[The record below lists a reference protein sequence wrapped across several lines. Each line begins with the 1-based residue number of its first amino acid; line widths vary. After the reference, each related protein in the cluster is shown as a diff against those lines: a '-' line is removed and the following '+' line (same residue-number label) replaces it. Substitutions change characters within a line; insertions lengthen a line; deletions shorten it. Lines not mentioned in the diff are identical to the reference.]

1 MQVVLIGFKFRL
13 AVDILGRRSHLVLLG
28 GYVTWQQSP
37 KEAQGLSDNKQTH
50 QFSTFL
56 LLFITFQL
64 ESLRF
69 DWNVSRQCFS
79 QPTLT
84 QTSSSRRVLFTGQIT
99 LTGPVWS
106 INYKPKLIRKH
117 HICNER
123 GTARLALSPSAHL
136 FTLYISP
143 VISSLDNT
151 RFVLRLSTGWLHVHR
166 YRCKHRL
173 PQRVWSVVGA
183 AASGPV
189 FVAVQRAG
197 KDSSDRLIFSWP
209 WNPP

>member
-1 MQVVLIGFKFRL
+1 M
-13 AVDILGRRSHLVLLG
+13 
-28 GYVTWQQSP
+28 TWQQGP
-37 KEAQGLSDNKQTH
+37 KEAQGLSDSKQTH
-50 QFSTFL
+50 QFPTFL

-69 DWNVSRQCFS
+69 DWNVSRQCLVS
-79 QPTLT
+79 VAAAHQPLGPLWL
-84 QTSSSRRVLFTGQIT
+84 RRALQGEFLFTGQIT
-99 LTGPVWS
+99 LTGPVRS

-123 GTARLALSPSAHL
+123 GTARLALYSH
-136 FTLYISP
+136 FTSLLWYRHRITP
-143 VISSLDNT
+143 GSSYVCRLDDHT
-151 RFVLRLSTGWLHVHR
+151 LTG
-166 YRCKHRL
+166 KHRL

>member
-1 MQVVLIGFKFRL
+1 MSPDSKVQKKHKVWVTINKHISFPPSCCFSSHFSWSRCVLTETSPGNVSL
-13 AVDILGRRSHLVLLG
+13 SPLWLRRAL
-28 GYVTWQQSP
+28 
-37 KEAQGLSDNKQTH
+37 QGL
-50 QFSTFL
+50 F
-56 LLFITFQL
+56 
-64 ESLRF
+64 
-69 DWNVSRQCFS
+69 
-79 QPTLT
+79 
-84 QTSSSRRVLFTGQIT
+84 LFTGQIT

-151 RFVLRLSTGWLHVHR
+151 RFVLRWSTGWLHVHR